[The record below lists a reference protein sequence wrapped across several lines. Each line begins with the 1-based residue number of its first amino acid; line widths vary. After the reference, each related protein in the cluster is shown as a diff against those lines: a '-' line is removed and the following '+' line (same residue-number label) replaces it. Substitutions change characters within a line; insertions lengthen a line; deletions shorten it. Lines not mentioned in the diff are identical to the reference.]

1 MPRVSVICGA
11 YNVCNHYLFEKSIK
25 SILMQTFEDFEF
37 IICDDGSTD
46 KTLEKLN
53 SLKKSDGRI
62 ILIKN
67 EKNLGL
73 AASLNRC
80 IEISRGE
87 YIARH
92 DCDDLSV
99 PDRLERQVSFLDER
113 SDISLVG
120 SFAYIFNESGVWGKA
135 VFPTDIK
142 KRDFLFS
149 SPHLHGSVI
158 FRKDDLIRAGGYRV
172 AKETRRCEDYDLF
185 MRMHTFAKSANLD
198 EYLYYFCEDKNTYK
212 RRKYRYR
219 IDEARVRLRGFR
231 LLGLMPGAF
240 LYVIKPLVVGLIPRR
255 ILNLLR
261 NKFLKRKTAYENE
274 GNPPL

>member
-11 YNVCNHYLFEKSIK
+11 YNVCDHCLFEKSIK
-25 SILMQTFEDFEF
+25 SILMQTLGDFEF

-46 KTLEKLN
+46 KTFEKLKR
-53 SLKKSDGRI
+53 LQESDGRI
-62 ILIKN
+62 KLIRN

-80 IEISRGE
+80 LEISEGE

-99 PDRLERQVSFLDER
+99 PDRLERQVCFLDCR
-113 SDISLVG
+113 NDISLVG
-120 SFAYIFNESGVWGKA
+120 SFAYLFNESGVWGKA
-135 VFPTDIK
+135 TFPTEIK
-142 KRDFLFS
+142 KKDFLFS

-158 FRKDDLIRAGGYRV
+158 FRKEALIRAGGYRV

-185 MRMHTFAKSANLD
+185 MRMHQFAKSANLD

-219 IDEARVRLRGFR
+219 IDEAKVRLRGFR

-240 LYVIKPLVVGLIPRR
+240 VYVLKPLIVGLIPRR
-255 ILNLLR
+255 LLNLMR
-261 NKFLKRKTAYENE
+261 NKFLKRKAAYGDDRNMS
-274 GNPPL
+274 P